1 MEKRE
6 LIPGCGIGGL
16 IEKRECSPGCG
27 IGEKNRENWEG
38 GWERKGGSGGAPQP
52 PGGVMRE
59 GGAPKKIHGNRGK
72 KWEKWDFC
80 RIFLLSL
87 SLFQPRLPPV
97 CHRKSQNSPRSWFG
111 VTPPFPGF
119 FCSQLIPTGKK
130 KGGKGQ
136 KPQKPPKFRGCG
148 CTGNPPKENSRFSC
162 PAPSAR
168 GREFGNLGI
177 WGIPSPSSRG
187 KEAPGKIPG
196 FGMGREKGDGDGGNG
211 VGWEGTGENGMKW
224 GENGMKWEKNWMK
237 WGGNG
242 MKWRKSELNRKK
254 NGMKWEK
261 NGMKWEKNGIK

>member
-6 LIPGCGIGGL
+6 LIPGCGIEGIDGKTGMFSGLRNWGKKQGKLGGGVG
-16 IEKRECSPGCG
+16 EKRGLRGGPATPRGGYEGGRGPPKNPWKSR
-27 IGEKNRENWEG
+27 EKN
-38 GWERKGGSGGAPQP
+38 
-52 PGGVMRE
+52 
-59 GGAPKKIHGNRGK
+59 GK
-72 KWEKWDFC
+72 NG
-80 RIFLLSL
+80 IFI
-87 SLFQPRLPPV
+87 
-97 CHRKSQNSPRSWFG
+97 
-111 VTPPFPGF
+111 GF
-119 FCSQLIPTGKK
+119 FSSACPYFNPAFPPCVPVNPKIPPDPGLGSPPPSRDSSAPSSSQREKK

-224 GENGMKWEKNWMK
+224 G
-237 WGGNG
+237 
-242 MKWRKSELNRKK
+242 K

-261 NGMKWEKNGIK
+261 TG